1 MAASWL
7 AAAALAAL
15 AGLTLAGPASADM
28 SGLVGNTVVGST
40 PDKLTRRIQLHA
52 DGSFRISVS
61 DGSVSTGTWT
71 SDGPKLCYNMISP
84 PPAAGAPNPL
94 CVDGLDGHKVG
105 DSWMTTG
112 HRGLPMTMTVV
123 AGQ

>member
-1 MAASWL
+1 MAASRL
-7 AAAALAAL
+7 VAAALACMAA
-15 AGLTLAGPASADM
+15 AGSASADV

-40 PDKLTRRIQLHA
+40 PDKLTRRIQLRA
-52 DGSFRISVS
+52 DGSYRITVS
-61 DGSVSTGTWT
+61 DGSVSTGTWI
-71 SDGPKLCYNMISP
+71 SDGAKLCYNRVNP

-94 CVDGLDGHKVG
+94 CVDGLGGHKVG

-112 HRGLPMTMTVV
+112 HQGLPMTMTVV

>member
-1 MAASWL
+1 MVRSRL

-15 AGLTLAGPASADM
+15 FGLAAGGSASADM
-28 SGLVGNTVVGST
+28 SGLVGATVVGST
-40 PDKLTRRIQLHA
+40 PDNLTRRIQLHA
-52 DGSFRISVS
+52 DGTYRISVS

-71 SDGPKLCYNMISP
+71 TDGAKLCYTRVNP
-84 PPAAGAPNPL
+84 PPAAGERNPL

-105 DSWMTTG
+105 DRWMATG
-112 HRGLPMTMTVV
+112 HLGLPMTMTVV

>member
-1 MAASWL
+1 MAVSWL
-7 AAAALAAL
+7 TAAALAAL
-15 AGLTLAGPASADM
+15 AGIVAAGSASADM

-52 DGSFRISVS
+52 DGSYRISVS

-71 SDGPKLCYNMISP
+71 SDGAKLCYTRISP

-94 CVDGLDGHKVG
+94 CVDGLDGHKVD

-112 HRGLPMTMTVV
+112 HQGLPMTMTVV